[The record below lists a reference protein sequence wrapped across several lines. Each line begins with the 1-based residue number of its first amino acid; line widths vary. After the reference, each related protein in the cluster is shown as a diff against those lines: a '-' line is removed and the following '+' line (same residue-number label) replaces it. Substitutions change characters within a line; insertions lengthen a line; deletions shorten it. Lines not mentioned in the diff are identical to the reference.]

1 MRCWGRRSLAV
12 GRPASQSTPPRRSRL
27 PLRARS
33 VGVRVPAAV
42 FVERSSSID
51 STQVER
57 LDTSVHIE
65 PSGIVGLLI
74 PHPEEDE
81 ALVSFHCVGHAPM
94 ERTLPVFPVSARA
107 PRGCF
112 WLRTEKTRGTRADTG
127 GHGRTRRRVKCWLIK
142 GSHGGSER
150 SWVAAERSDAALGQS
165 SVNTKL
171 PLQRSR
177 GNTMSAG
184 CCPSRMT
191 FDFAR
196 VSTSRRVSM

>member
-112 WLRTEKTRGTRADTG
+112 WLRTEKPRGTRADTG
-127 GHGRTRRRVKCWLIK
+127 KSEVLADQGT
-142 GSHGGSER
+142 HGGSER

-196 VSTSRRVSM
+196 VSTSRSVSM